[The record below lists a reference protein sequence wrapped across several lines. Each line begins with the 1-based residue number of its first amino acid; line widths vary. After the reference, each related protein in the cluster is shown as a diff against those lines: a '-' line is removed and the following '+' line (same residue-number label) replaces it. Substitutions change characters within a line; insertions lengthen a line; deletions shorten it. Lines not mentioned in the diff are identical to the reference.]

1 MKMSLIH
8 LPSDVS
14 VEEVVRC
21 LDEHGYCIIDNAISE
36 EVVDAIN
43 KEMEPYVGNTD
54 TAENNAL
61 GKFTR
66 RSGAVIARSPSS
78 HQVIMHP
85 TVLGATRAYLGRN
98 ASKVQLNLTQI
109 ISIGPGNKEQ
119 FLHRDEGCW
128 EWFDHFP
135 VNFQTEVST
144 IWALDDFT
152 EENGATRVIPGSHKN
167 KTIATNYTVE
177 DTFAAEMK
185 KGSVLVY
192 SGKTI
197 HGGGPN
203 KSDHWRR
210 ALNLDY
216 CIGWLRQEENQYLV
230 VPQDL
235 AKTLPED
242 MQRLIG
248 YDYGAGSCGY
258 VREFEDPIVALYP
271 EQKGDPKIFQKL
283 LEEAAQYS
291 ENARGIVEFTSK
303 Q

>member
-1 MKMSLIH
+1 MSLIH
-8 LPSDVS
+8 LPSTATIED
-14 VEEVVRC
+14 VVRC
-21 LDEHGYCIIDNAISE
+21 LDEEGYCIVDNAVSN
-36 EVVDAIN
+36 EVIDAVN
-43 KEMEPYVGNTD
+43 QQMAPYIDVTD
-54 TAENNAL
+54 DGDNNAL
-61 GKFTR
+61 GKQTR
-66 RSGAVIARSPSS
+66 RSGAIVARSTAS
-78 HQVIMHP
+78 HAMINHP
-85 TVLGATRAYLGRN
+85 LVVGAMTKYLSRN
-98 ASKVQLNLTQI
+98 ASKVQLNLTQLI
-109 ISIGPGNKEQ
+109 AIGPGNKEQ

-128 EWFDHFP
+128 DWFDHFP
-135 VNFQTEVST
+135 VDFQTEVST

-152 EENGATRVIPGSHKN
+152 DENGATRVIPDSHKN
-167 KTIATNYTVE
+167 KLIPTDYTVK

-197 HGGGPN
+197 HGGGAN

-210 ALNLDY
+210 ALNIDY

-230 VPQDL
+230 VPQEL
-235 AKTLPED
+235 AKTLPSD

-271 EQKGDPKIFQKL
+271 EQKGDPKIFQQL
-283 LEEAAQYS
+283 LEEASQYS
-291 ENARGIVEFTSK
+291 QSAKGIVDFTSN